1 MLILKT
7 RTKIALARLM
17 QWPIMLAR
25 RLVGRGPDTRVW
37 RGGILWDLDLREG
50 IDFSIYLT
58 GAFDRETIRAYSS
71 IVEPG
76 MTVLDIGAN
85 VGAHALHL
93 AKLVGPEGKVI
104 AFEPTDW
111 AYKKLCANLALN
123 QELASRV
130 LAVQTFLA
138 EDAGDGE
145 IGQIYA
151 SWPLDAE
158 DVHPKL
164 RGRQMPTKGA
174 MTTTL
179 DGFLKDQDGTIGFMK
194 IDVDGRECRVL
205 RGAVKTLRRHRP
217 VLIMELSP
225 YVLTEHGSS
234 LEELL
239 GLVKE
244 AGYEIAHMGSG
255 APLPEDPVKR
265 AAMVPDGAGI
275 NFIARPVGR
284 G

>member
-7 RTKIALARLM
+7 RTKIALARAM
-17 QWPIMLAR
+17 QRPIMLAR
-25 RLVGRGPDTRVW
+25 RLAGKGPHARVR

-50 IDFSIYLT
+50 IDFSIFLT
-58 GAFDRETIRAYSS
+58 GAFDRETIRVYSS

-85 VGAHALHL
+85 IGAHALHL
-93 AKLVGPEGKVI
+93 AKLVGPGGKVI
-104 AFEPTDW
+104 AFEPTQW
-111 AYKKLCANLALN
+111 AYGKLCANLALN
-123 QELASRV
+123 EALATRV
-130 LAVQTFLA
+130 VAVQAFLA

-145 IGQIYA
+145 IGRIHA

-164 RGRQMPTKGA
+164 RGRRMPTKGA

-179 DGFLKDQDGTIGFMK
+179 DGFLKDHDGTIGFIK
-194 IDVDGRECRVL
+194 IDVDGYECRVL
-205 RGAVKTLRRHRP
+205 RGAMKTLRRHRP
-217 VLIMELSP
+217 VLVMELSP
-225 YVLTEHGSS
+225 YILTERGSS

-244 AGYEIAHMGSG
+244 AGYEIAHMASG
-255 APLPEDPVKR
+255 RPLPEDPDKL

-275 NFIARPVGR
+275 NFIARPVGER
-284 G
+284 